1 MIRMD
6 ENKDDIPE
14 EKLFSL
20 KLKNY
25 LKNLFTFSQYS
36 KKTLIYITLFM
47 VLVIFSLFLLYYNY
61 FVQPQFLYR
70 LVINWFVNPVS
81 ELGII
86 GILLFILIMAFQG
99 LLVPIP
105 SELVLLATGM
115 IWGVFGGGVFG
126 VIGSMAAAILCFY
139 VSKKGGRP
147 IVEKL
152 VGKSAIS
159 MADHFIHKYGMS
171 AIIIARFL
179 PFVAFDPVSY
189 ASGLVD
195 MDIKKYSIGS
205 LIGSIPRAFFYSWLG
220 SALIISYGIEP
231 PINLE
236 ELPFAVIDSL
246 SSTFNIILLII
257 LGVLVLMFV
266 LYYFIGKFYEKKS
279 NDQI

>member
-1 MIRMD
+1 ME
-6 ENKDDIPE
+6 ENKTQSPSKE
-14 EKLFSL
+14 SFSL
-20 KLKNY
+20 KLKAY
-25 LKNLFTFSQYS
+25 LKNLFNFSQYN
-36 KKTLIYITLFM
+36 KKTIIYIIIFIA
-47 VLVIFSLFLLYYNY
+47 LVVFSVFLLYYNY
-61 FVQPQFLYR
+61 FVDSQFLYR
-70 LVINWFVNPVS
+70 LVINWFVNPVF
-81 ELGII
+81 ELGIF

-115 IWGVFGGGVFG
+115 IWGVLGGGIFG

-147 IVEKL
+147 IAEKL
-152 VGKSAIS
+152 VGKSAIN

-179 PFVAFDPVSY
+179 PFVAFDPISY

-195 MDIKKYSIGS
+195 MDVKKYSIGS

-220 SALIISYGIEP
+220 SALIISYGVEP

-246 SSTFNIILLII
+246 SSTFNAILLII
-257 LGVLVLMFV
+257 LGILVLMFV
-266 LYYFIGKFYEKKS
+266 IYYVIGKFYEKKRK
-279 NDQI
+279 NQT

>member
-1 MIRMD
+1 ME
-6 ENKDDIPE
+6 ENKTENPSKE
-14 EKLFSL
+14 SFSL
-20 KLKNY
+20 KLKAY
-25 LKNLFTFSQYS
+25 LKNLFNFSQYN
-36 KKTLIYITLFM
+36 KKTIIYIIIFIA
-47 VLVIFSLFLLYYNY
+47 LVVFSVFLLYYNY
-61 FVQPQFLYR
+61 FVDSQFLYR
-70 LVINWFVNPVS
+70 LVINWFVNPVF
-81 ELGII
+81 ELGIF

-115 IWGVFGGGVFG
+115 IWGVFGGGIFG

-147 IVEKL
+147 IAEKL
-152 VGKSAIS
+152 VGKSAIN

-179 PFVAFDPVSY
+179 PFVAFDPISY

-195 MDIKKYSIGS
+195 MDVKKYSIGS

-220 SALIISYGIEP
+220 SALIISYGVEP

-246 SSTFNIILLII
+246 SSTFNAILLII
-257 LGVLVLMFV
+257 LGILVLMFV
-266 LYYFIGKFYEKKS
+266 FYYIIGKLYEKKRKE
-279 NDQI
+279 QT

>member
-1 MIRMD
+1 MIME
-6 ENKDDIPE
+6 ENNTQKPLE
-14 EKLFSL
+14 ETFSF
-20 KLKNY
+20 KLKSY
-25 LKNLFTFSQYS
+25 FKNLLNFSQYS
-36 KKTLIYITLFM
+36 KKTLVYIFIFIALI
-47 VLVIFSLFLLYYNY
+47 VLSFFLLYYNY
-61 FVQPQFLYR
+61 FVDSQFLYR

-81 ELGII
+81 ELGFL

-115 IWGVFGGGVFG
+115 IWGVFGGGIFG
-126 VIGSMAAAILCFY
+126 IIGSMAAAILCFY

-147 IVEKL
+147 IAEKL
-152 VGKSAIS
+152 VGKSAIN
-159 MADHFIHKYGMS
+159 MADHFIHKYGMG

-257 LGVLVLMFV
+257 LGILVLMFV
-266 LYYFIGKFYEKKS
+266 LYYIIGKLYEKKRKE
-279 NDQI
+279 

>member
-1 MIRMD
+1 ME
-6 ENKDDIPE
+6 ENNTQKPLE
-14 EKLFSL
+14 ETFSF
-20 KLKNY
+20 KLKSY
-25 LKNLFTFSQYS
+25 FKNLLHFSQYS
-36 KKTLIYITLFM
+36 KKTLVYIFIFIALI
-47 VLVIFSLFLLYYNY
+47 VLSFFLLYYNY
-61 FVQPQFLYR
+61 FVDSQFLYR

-81 ELGII
+81 ELGFL

-115 IWGVFGGGVFG
+115 IWGVFGGGIFG
-126 VIGSMAAAILCFY
+126 IIGSMAAAILCFY

-147 IVEKL
+147 IAEKL
-152 VGKSAIS
+152 VGKSAIN

-257 LGVLVLMFV
+257 LGILVLMFV
-266 LYYFIGKFYEKKS
+266 LYYIIGKLYEKKRKE
-279 NDQI
+279 QT

>member
-1 MIRMD
+1 ME
-6 ENKDDIPE
+6 ENKTQNPSKE
-14 EKLFSL
+14 SFSL
-20 KLKNY
+20 KLKVY
-25 LKNLFTFSQYS
+25 LKNLFNFSQYNT
-36 KKTLIYITLFM
+36 KTIIYIIIFIA
-47 VLVIFSLFLLYYNY
+47 LVVFSVFLLYYNY
-61 FVQPQFLYR
+61 FVDSQFLYR
-70 LVINWFVNPVS
+70 LVINWFVNPVF
-81 ELGII
+81 ELGIF
-86 GILLFILIMAFQG
+86 GILLFILIMGFQG

-115 IWGVFGGGVFG
+115 IWGVFGGGIFG

-147 IVEKL
+147 IAEKL
-152 VGKSAIS
+152 VGKGAIN

-179 PFVAFDPVSY
+179 PFVAFDPISY

-220 SALIISYGIEP
+220 SALIISYGVEP

-236 ELPFAVIDSL
+236 ELPFAVIDNL
-246 SSTFNIILLII
+246 SSTFNAILLII
-257 LGVLVLMFV
+257 LGILVLMFGI
-266 LYYFIGKFYEKKS
+266 YYIIGKFYEKKRK
-279 NDQI
+279 DKA

>member
-1 MIRMD
+1 ME
-6 ENKDDIPE
+6 ENNAQNSSE
-14 EKLFSL
+14 ERRSL
-20 KLKNY
+20 KLKRY
-25 LKNLFTFSQYS
+25 MKNLFNFSEYT
-36 KKTLIYITLFM
+36 KKTLIYIIIFIA
-47 VLVIFSLFLLYYNY
+47 LVVFSVFLLYYNY
-61 FVQPQFLYR
+61 FVDSQFLYR
-70 LVINWFVNPVS
+70 LVINWFVNPVF

-86 GILLFILIMAFQG
+86 GIFIFILIMAFQG

-115 IWGVFGGGVFG
+115 IWGVFGGGIFG
-126 VIGSMAAAILCFY
+126 IIGSMAAAILCFY

-147 IVEKL
+147 IAEKL
-152 VGKSAIS
+152 VGKSAIT

-179 PFVAFDPVSY
+179 PFVAFDPISY

-220 SALIISYGIEP
+220 SALIISYGVEP

-246 SSTFNIILLII
+246 SSTFNAILLII
-257 LGVLVLMFV
+257 LGILVLMFV
-266 LYYFIGKFYEKKS
+266 VYYIIGKFYEKK
-279 NDQI
+279 NKVQT